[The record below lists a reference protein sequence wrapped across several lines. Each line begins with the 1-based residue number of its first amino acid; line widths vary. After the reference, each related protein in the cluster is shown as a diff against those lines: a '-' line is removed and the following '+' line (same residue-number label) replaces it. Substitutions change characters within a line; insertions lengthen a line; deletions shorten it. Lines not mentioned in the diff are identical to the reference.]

1 MKLYLYLSIALVL
14 NSFHSISSTPLPNK
28 GNFTI
33 EGAINAKA
41 GWINLVPIGISASTD
56 KLVFIDDTTS
66 LIVNGIFRFTGF
78 VEAPYGFY
86 LQYFTGAQC
95 TYTSPFFV
103 VEKGYQRVTL
113 DLSQPNPI
121 VYNPTMQALYD
132 SAPFKTLT
140 RIQRDTKWFEYYAD
154 SLQTHYKGAIPDS
167 LALVIEGIQT
177 NLLERKRVS
186 LWSTCSEL
194 NSSSYALW
202 ALYVHST
209 THKFM
214 PDYEYIFIGF
224 SPQLRLSKIGKA
236 VNDRLNANSPTSVGK
251 SFPTSNYKNL
261 KTNQFEPLQFTS
273 QYTLIDFWFSG
284 CGPCLS
290 RIPELRTIYNRYS
303 GRGFDLVG
311 VATDRTTELPN
322 LERVLKKYRFEWP
335 EYLDENRMIASQIG
349 IFVYP
354 TYLLVDSTG
363 HIVYKKISTS
373 ETGFAEMEEYI
384 CNQLK

>member
-1 MKLYLYLSIALVL
+1 MKLHLYLSIALAL

-33 EGAINAKA
+33 EGTINAKA
-41 GWINLVPIGISASTD
+41 GRVNLVPIKISASID
-56 KLVFIDDTTS
+56 KLVVVDDSTK
-66 LIVNGIFRFTGF
+66 LIVNGTFRFTGSL
-78 VEAPYGFY
+78 EAPYGFY
-86 LQYFTGAQC
+86 IQYFTGTKC
-95 TYTSPFFV
+95 TYTSSFFV

-140 RIQRDTKWFEYYAD
+140 RIQRDTKWFEHYTD
-154 SLQTHYKGAIPDS
+154 SLQTHYKGALPDS
-167 LALVIEGIQT
+167 LAQVTKGIQT
-177 NLLERKRVS
+177 NLLERKKVS

-194 NSSSYALW
+194 NTSSYALW

-214 PDYEYIFIGF
+214 PDYEYMFVGLA
-224 SPQLRLSKIGKA
+224 PQLRLSKIGKA
-236 VNDRLNANSPTSVGK
+236 VNDKLNASSPTSVGK

-261 KTNQFEPLQFTS
+261 KTNQLEPLQFTS

-290 RIPELRTIYNRYS
+290 RIPELQTIYNRYS

-311 VATDRTTELPN
+311 VATDRTAELPN
-322 LERVLKKYRFEWP
+322 LERVLKKYQFEWP
-335 EYLDENRMIASQIG
+335 EYLDENRIIASQIG
-349 IFVYP
+349 ILVYP

-363 HIVYKKISTS
+363 LIVYKKISTN
-373 ETGFAEMEEYI
+373 ENGFTEIEKYL